1 MEIWIKNAGK
11 YLPFISGSRFPVTLF
26 PVTSGDSTSG
36 DVISDRACA
45 HDHFRH
51 HHTAAA
57 ASAAIALT
65 FHPKHEK
72 RKQKTLAKRTNS
84 H

>member
-1 MEIWIKNAGK
+1 MDKKRGK
-11 YLPFISGSRFPVTLF
+11 VSPFHFRFT
-26 PVTSGDSTSG
+26 TSG